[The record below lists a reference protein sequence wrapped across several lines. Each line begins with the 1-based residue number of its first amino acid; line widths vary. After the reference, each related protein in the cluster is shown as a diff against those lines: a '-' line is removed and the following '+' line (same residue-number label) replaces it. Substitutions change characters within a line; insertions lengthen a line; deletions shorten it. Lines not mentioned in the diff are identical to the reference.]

1 MEVLLFLGYI
11 ALCLLVGILGR
22 ETRVGYWGTVVISI
36 VITPFLAFLFL
47 FFFAPREPRGAP
59 RHTPTGS

>member
-22 ETRVGYWGTVVISI
+22 DTRIGYWGTVLIS
-36 VITPFLAFLFL
+36 VVATPFLTFLFL
-47 FFFAPREPRGAP
+47 FFFAPR
-59 RHTPTGS
+59 TV

>member
-22 ETRVGYWGTVVISI
+22 QTRIGYWGTALISLA
-36 VITPFLAFLFL
+36 ITPFLTFLLL
-47 FFFAPREPRGAP
+47 FFFAPRRSAQ
-59 RHTPTGS
+59 S

>member
-22 ETRVGYWGTVVISI
+22 ETRVGYWGTVVIGI
-36 VITPFLAFLFL
+36 VLTPFLTFLGL
-47 FFFAPREPRGAP
+47 FFFAPRRL
-59 RHTPTGS
+59 

>member
-22 ETRVGYWGTVVISI
+22 QTRIGYWGTVLISL
-36 VITPFLAFLFL
+36 VITPFLTFLLL
-47 FFFAPREPRGAP
+47 FFFAPR
-59 RHTPTGS
+59 PT